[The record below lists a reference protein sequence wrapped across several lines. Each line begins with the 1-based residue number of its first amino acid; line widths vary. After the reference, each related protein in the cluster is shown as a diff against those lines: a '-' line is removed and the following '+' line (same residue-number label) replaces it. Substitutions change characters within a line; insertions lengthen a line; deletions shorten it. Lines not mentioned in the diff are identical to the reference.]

1 MLTKIPSP
9 LIVFGVLAAAVVASV
24 ASVAPMA
31 ARQAERAVASPAA
44 PGRAGTAHAAPAI
57 PTVAKFYALPL
68 GDVAGLRVSFLQD
81 ADVLT
86 AVWMTPKGDIYGHGT
101 YRWDA
106 AIGAF
111 TGTST
116 TVNHCL
122 TEDGVTTSSFQYQVR
137 EQLYVVND
145 RELRDRFTKPLD
157 VDCSVGLVE
166 KYKWSERQ
174 WLATD
179 KDWKPLDP
187 RSGGRY

>member
-1 MLTKIPSP
+1 MFTKIP
-9 LIVFGVLAAAVVASV
+9 LLTVFGILAAAVVASV
-24 ASVAPMA
+24 APTAQ
-31 ARQAERAVASPAA
+31 QAEKSVVGWPVA
-44 PGRAGTAHAAPAI
+44 PGRAGTTDAASAI
-57 PTVAKFYALPL
+57 PIVAKFYKLPDD
-68 GDVAGLRVSFLQD
+68 DVAGLRVSFEQNQ
-81 ADVLT
+81 DVLT
-86 AVWMTPKGDIYGHGT
+86 AVWMTPEGDIYGHGT
-101 YRWDA
+101 YQWDA

-122 TEDGVTTSSFQYQVR
+122 AEGGRTTSTFQYQIQ

-187 RSGGRY
+187 RSGGRYQ